1 MNSSFGNVSRGSMN
15 AVQAQVPGSRNVDWS
30 QTELKEDHERR
41 PLWII
46 CYKGVDDGE
55 DENRIIMEAFS
66 PEYKNATEFLI
77 AIAEPVSRPAHIHEY
92 KLTKYSLYAAASIGL
107 TDVDI
112 LQVLDRFC
120 KNRVIPQEV
129 QEFISMHCSSY
140 GKAKIVL
147 KSNQYFIEANDRA
160 TMDRLI

>member
-112 LQVLDRFC
+112 L
-120 KNRVIPQEV
+120 
-129 QEFISMHCSSY
+129 
-140 GKAKIVL
+140 
-147 KSNQYFIEANDRA
+147 
-160 TMDRLI
+160 